1 MIYPVLSNF
10 EWALVGLAS
19 IAVLIWGIKSIVWE
33 SRPSKPHDYAHD
45 EEFHKR
51 MEEEQAKVDEYY
63 NKIKTDWEKRN
74 GRSWDEWIL

>member
-1 MIYPVLSNF
+1 MIYPVLSDF
-10 EWALVGLAS
+10 DWFVVGM
-19 IAVLIWGIKSIVWE
+19 IAIWVLIWGIKSIVRE

-74 GRSWDEWIL
+74 GRSWNE